1 VNPSQRL
8 GIRGL
13 VVAGL
18 LTGCGLP
25 IDERVQTFDEVPF
38 DLATPTTTS
47 TTTTTT
53 EPATPIGEPEEPEPV
68 EETTTTIVRTTAV
81 ELFYVLGARGDL
93 QQITSS
99 LPTPVSDAVLIDQLE
114 NAPSGTGAPLRSAV
128 ARNLINGFT
137 VDRGRAVVDLDRGV
151 LSRTNSSEQRRA
163 IAQIALTLT
172 LFTTPDG
179 GIGQVSFTVEGD
191 AISVFVPAR
200 GANSEPGEPLAHS
213 DFTSLVSGAPPT
225 TTAPSTSTSSTTPPT
240 TTTPPTSSSS
250 TTTTPQPSPSTT
262 TTIAPAES

>member
-1 VNPSQRL
+1 MNRTTRRAI
-8 GIRGL
+8 GAIGL
-13 VVAGL
+13 AGL
-18 LTGCGLP
+18 LAGCGLP

-53 EPATPIGEPEEPEPV
+53 EPPVREPEESEPV

-99 LPTPVSDAVLIDQLE
+99 LPAPVSDAVIIDQLE
-114 NAPSGTGAPLRSAV
+114 NAPSGTGAPLRTAV

-137 VDRGRAVVDLDRGV
+137 VDRGLAVVDLDRGV

-225 TTAPSTSTSSTTPPT
+225 TSIPSTTTS
-240 TTTPPTSSSS
+240 TTTPLTTTSSS
-250 TTTTPQPSPSTT
+250 TTIPSTT
-262 TTIAPAES
+262 TAAPSSTTTSTDPSGS

>member
-1 VNPSQRL
+1 V
-8 GIRGL
+8 I
-13 VVAGL
+13 
-18 LTGCGLP
+18 
-25 IDERVQTFDEVPF
+25 
-38 DLATPTTTS
+38 
-47 TTTTTT
+47 
-53 EPATPIGEPEEPEPV
+53 
-68 EETTTTIVRTTAV
+68 
-81 ELFYVLGARGDL
+81 
-93 QQITSS
+93 
-99 LPTPVSDAVLIDQLE
+99 IDQLE
-114 NAPSGTGAPLRSAV
+114 NAPSGTGAPLRTAV

-137 VDRGRAVVDLDRGV
+137 VDRGLAVVDLDRGV

-225 TTAPSTSTSSTTPPT
+225 TSIPSTST
-240 TTTPPTSSSS
+240 
-250 TTTTPQPSPSTT
+250 TTTTPQSTTTSSTTIPSTT
-262 TTIAPAES
+262 TAAPSSTTTSTDPSGS

>member
-1 VNPSQRL
+1 MSPSQRR
-8 GIRGL
+8 GIRVL
-13 VVAGL
+13 LLAGL

-53 EPATPIGEPEEPEPV
+53 EPPTPIGEPEEPEPV

-114 NAPSGTGAPLRSAV
+114 NAPSGTGAPLRTAV

-179 GIGQVSFTVEGD
+179 GIGQVSFTVEGE

-200 GANSEPGEPLAHS
+200 GANSAPGEPLAHS

-225 TTAPSTSTSSTTPPT
+225 TTTPSTSTTSTTIPTSSTTVP
-240 TTTPPTSSSS
+240 SS
-250 TTTTPQPSPSTT
+250 TTTPSPSTT
-262 TTIAPAES
+262 TTPEDSPEQ